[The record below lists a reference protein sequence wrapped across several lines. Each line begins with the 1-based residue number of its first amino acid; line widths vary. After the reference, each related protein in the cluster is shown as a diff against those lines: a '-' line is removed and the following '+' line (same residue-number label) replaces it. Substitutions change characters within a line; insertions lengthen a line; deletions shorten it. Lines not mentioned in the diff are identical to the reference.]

1 MADDIVTLGIAV
13 DSRDVKK
20 AEKDLDSLA
29 HTSRTVETNVNRMAS
44 AFSNTLKGAVAG
56 IGFGV
61 VAKDILDTNRQME
74 MLRTSLTS
82 VTGSIESGKDA
93 FKFIQ
98 KFAVDTPFE
107 VEDLTKAFITLKNFG
122 IQPTNKV
129 MEAITNQASK
139 FGGSV
144 ETLTGITLA
153 LGQAWAKGK
162 LQGQE
167 ILQLINQGV
176 PIWQLLVEVTGK
188 STAELQ
194 EMSENGEITRDVLE
208 KVINKMG
215 ELSSG
220 SSVRAM
226 NTLTGAISNLS
237 DAWHQFEDTLL
248 NDKGEGYIKSFVAS
262 VTREIGVLTQYL
274 SNDVDNQIKVLEA
287 RIKNYE
293 SAGTVMR
300 AVGDYTGYDVNVD
313 KERSARLKQQQ
324 ALEQQAAKEREVEQ
338 NRTATMKRQTDERNA
353 VLAKET
359 EARDKA
365 AKKQAEINRD
375 LEKSFKDFNDEMDMF
390 VFDSTQS
397 LVSDV
402 EQYRDK
408 ARKENEAA
416 NEKLADAMAAYNDR
430 MLKEEEDKTEK
441 MSKYAE
447 RAAENMQDAFANF
460 LFDPFAKGTRSM
472 GEEFAI
478 MLRRMAAQAAASK
491 IFDLLTPFVKTGLSA
506 AWGGLSGMFSSAGT
520 VSAASTGVAALG
532 PADIVKPSPTFNGQ
546 FFASGGD
553 FAGGLRIVGE
563 NGPELEATGA
573 SRIFNAQQT
582 KDILGG
588 GGSTNNI
595 VVNVTNDGKQTPD
608 MMGDQIAKSIIR
620 TIAREEIANATRPG
634 NQLNKARF

>member
-29 HTSRTVETNVNRMAS
+29 NTSRTVETNVNRMAS

-98 KFAVDTPFE
+98 EFATSTPFE
-107 VEDLTKAFITLKNFG
+107 IKDITQSFITLKNYG
-122 IQPTNKV
+122 LEPNVKV
-129 MEAITNQASK
+129 MQAITDQASK
-139 FGGSV
+139 LGAST
-144 ETLTGITLA
+144 ETLQRITIN
-153 LGQAWAKGK
+153 LGQAWSLNK
-162 LQGQE
+162 LQGEE
-167 ILQLINQGV
+167 IRSLIEAGIPV
-176 PIWQLLVEVTGK
+176 WEMLAKVTGK

-194 EMSENGEITRDVLE
+194 KMSEKGEITRDIIGKLIDMIGQMS
-208 KVINKMG
+208 K
-215 ELSSG
+215 G
-220 SSVRAM
+220 SSARAM
-226 NTLTGAISNLS
+226 ETLGGQITNMS
-237 DAWHQFEDTLL
+237 DAWHTFEDALL
-248 NDKGEGYIKSFVAS
+248 NDKSEGYIKSFVSS
-262 VTREIGVLTQYL
+262 VTREISVLTRYL
-274 SNDVDNQIKVLEA
+274 NDDVNNQIKVLED

-293 SAGTVMR
+293 SKKWYGAPLR
-300 AVGDYTGYDVNVD
+300 AMGDYSGFDVNLE
-313 KERSARLKQQQ
+313 KERLARLKQQQ
-324 ALEQQAAKEREVEQ
+324 ATEEAARKERQSETERTNKLKEEADKQAKIEEERTKAKEKALKEQ
-338 NRTATMKRQTDERNA
+338 IK
-353 VLAKET
+353 LS
-359 EARDKA
+359 
-365 AKKQAEINRD
+365 KQLSD
-375 LEKSFKDFNDEMDMF
+375 SWKDFNDEMNTY

-402 EQYRDK
+402 EQYRTKLAKDT
-408 ARKENEAA
+408 EAA
-416 NEKLADAMAAYNDR
+416 NDKLADAWAAYNDR
-430 MLKEEEDKTEK
+430 ILEEEKNKNEK

-506 AWGGLSGMFSSAGT
+506 AWGGLTGMFSNSFTPTTVTAQT
-520 VSAASTGVAALG
+520 VSPMSF
-532 PADIVKPSPTFNGQ
+532 SPIRTPML
-546 FFASGGD
+546 ASGGD
-553 FAGGLRIVGE
+553 FAGGFRIVGE

>member
-29 HTSRTVETNVNRMAS
+29 NTSRTVEGNVNRMAS

-82 VTGSIESGKDA
+82 VTGSIDAGKDA

-98 KFAVDTPFE
+98 EFATSTPFE
-107 VEDLTKAFITLKNFG
+107 IKDITQSFITLKNYG
-122 IQPTNKV
+122 LEPNVKV
-129 MEAITNQASK
+129 MQAITDQASK
-139 FGGSV
+139 LGAST
-144 ETLTGITLA
+144 ETLQRITIN
-153 LGQAWAKGK
+153 LGQAWSLNK
-162 LQGQE
+162 LQGEE
-167 ILQLINQGV
+167 IRSLIEAGIPV
-176 PIWQLLVEVTGK
+176 WEMLAKVTGK

-194 EMSENGEITRDVLE
+194 KMSEKGEITRDIIGKL
-208 KVINKMG
+208 IQKMG
-215 ELSSG
+215 EMSSG
-220 SSVRAM
+220 SSARAM
-226 NTLTGAISNLS
+226 ETLSGQISNLS

-248 NDKGEGYIKSFVAS
+248 NDKGEGYIKSFVSS
-262 VTREIGVLTQYL
+262 VTREISVLTRYL
-274 SNDVDNQIKVLEA
+274 SNDVNNQIKVLED

-293 SAGTVMR
+293 SKEWYGAPLR
-300 AVGDYTGYDVNVD
+300 AMGDYSGFDVNLE
-313 KERSARLKQQQ
+313 KERLARLKQQQ
-324 ALEQQAAKEREVEQ
+324 TTEEAARKERETETE
-338 NRTATMKRQTDERNA
+338 RTNKLKEEADKQAKIEEERTK
-353 VLAKET
+353 AKE
-359 EARDKA
+359 KA
-365 AKKQAEINRD
+365 LKEQIKLSKQLAE
-375 LEKSFKDFNDEMDMF
+375 SWKDFNDEMNMY

-397 LVSDV
+397 IVSDV
-402 EQYRDK
+402 EQYRTKLAKDTQ
-408 ARKENEAA
+408 AA
-416 NEKLADAMAAYNDR
+416 NDKLADAWAAYNDKI
-430 MLKEEEDKTEK
+430 LEEEKNKNEK

-506 AWGGLSGMFSSAGT
+506 AWGGLTGMFSNSFSPTTVTAQT
-520 VSAASTGVAALG
+520 VSPMSFSSIRTPML
-532 PADIVKPSPTFNGQ
+532 
-546 FFASGGD
+546 ASGGD

>member
-29 HTSRTVETNVNRMAS
+29 NTSRTVETNVNRMAS

-98 KFAVDTPFE
+98 DFATSTPFE
-107 VEDLTKAFITLKNFG
+107 IKDITQSFITLKNYG
-122 IQPTNKV
+122 LEPNVKV
-129 MEAITNQASK
+129 MQAITDQASK
-139 FGGSV
+139 LGAST
-144 ETLTGITLA
+144 ETLQRITIN
-153 LGQAWAKGK
+153 LGQAWSLNK
-162 LQGQE
+162 LQGEE
-167 ILQLINQGV
+167 IRSLIEAGIPVWEMLAQ
-176 PIWQLLVEVTGK
+176 VTGK

-194 EMSENGEITRDVLE
+194 KMSEKGEITRDIIGKL
-208 KVINKMG
+208 IQKMG
-215 ELSSG
+215 EMSSG
-220 SSVRAM
+220 SSARAM
-226 NTLTGAISNLS
+226 ETLSGQISNLS

-274 SNDVDNQIKVLEA
+274 SNDVNNQIKVLEA

-293 SAGTVMR
+293 SSGPVLR
-300 AVGDYTGYDVNVD
+300 AVGDYTGYDVNLE
-313 KERSARLKQQQ
+313 KERLARLKQQQ
-324 ALEQQAAKEREVEQ
+324 ATEEAARKERETETE
-338 NRTATMKRQTDERNA
+338 RTNELKRQAEEQARIEGERTK
-353 VLAKET
+353 AKE
-359 EARDKA
+359 KA
-365 AKKQAEINRD
+365 LKEQIKLSKKLAE
-375 LEKSFKDFNDEMDMF
+375 SWKDFDKEMDML
-390 VFDSTQS
+390 VFDSTRS
-397 LVSDV
+397 LVADV
-402 EQYRDK
+402 EQYK
-408 ARKENEAA
+408 NKFRKENEAA
-416 NEKLADAMAAYNDR
+416 DEKLADAIAAYNDR
-430 MLKEEEDKTEK
+430 ILEEEKKKSET

-506 AWGGLSGMFSSAGT
+506 AWGGLTGMFSNSFTPTTVTAQT
-520 VSAASTGVAALG
+520 VSPMSF
-532 PADIVKPSPTFNGQ
+532 SPIRTPML
-546 FFASGGD
+546 ASGGD

-588 GGSTNNI
+588 GGLTNNI

>member
-29 HTSRTVETNVNRMAS
+29 NTSRTVETNVNRMAS

-82 VTGSIESGKDA
+82 VTGSIDAGKDA

-98 KFAVDTPFE
+98 EFATSTPFE
-107 VEDLTKAFITLKNFG
+107 IKDITQSFITLKNYG
-122 IQPTNKV
+122 LEPNVKV
-129 MEAITNQASK
+129 MQAITDQASK
-139 FGGSV
+139 LGAST
-144 ETLTGITLA
+144 ETLQRITIN
-153 LGQAWAKGK
+153 LGQAWSLNK
-162 LQGQE
+162 LQGEE
-167 ILQLINQGV
+167 IRSLIEAGIPVWEMLAQ
-176 PIWQLLVEVTGK
+176 VTGK

-194 EMSENGEITRDVLE
+194 KMSEKGEITRDIIGKL
-208 KVINKMG
+208 IQKMG
-215 ELSSG
+215 EMSSG
-220 SSVRAM
+220 SSARAM
-226 NTLTGAISNLS
+226 ETLSGQISNLS

-274 SNDVDNQIKVLEA
+274 SNDVNNQIKVLEA

-293 SAGTVMR
+293 SSGPVLR
-300 AVGDYTGYDVNVD
+300 AVGDYTGYDVNLE
-313 KERSARLKQQQ
+313 KERLARLKQQQ
-324 ALEQQAAKEREVEQ
+324 ATEEAARKERETETE
-338 NRTATMKRQTDERNA
+338 RTNELKRQAEEQARIEGERTK
-353 VLAKET
+353 AKE
-359 EARDKA
+359 KA
-365 AKKQAEINRD
+365 LKEQIKLSKKLAE
-375 LEKSFKDFNDEMDMF
+375 SWKDFDKEMDML

-397 LVSDV
+397 LVADV
-402 EQYRDK
+402 EQYK
-408 ARKENEAA
+408 NKFRKENEAA
-416 NEKLADAMAAYNDR
+416 DEKLADAIAAYNDR
-430 MLKEEEDKTEK
+430 VLEEEKKKSET

-506 AWGGLSGMFSSAGT
+506 AWGGLTGMFSSGFTPTTVTAQT
-520 VSAASTGVAALG
+520 VSPMSF
-532 PADIVKPSPTFNGQ
+532 SPIRTPML
-546 FFASGGD
+546 ASGGD
-553 FAGGLRIVGE
+553 FSGGLRIVGE

>member
-29 HTSRTVETNVNRMAS
+29 HTSRTVESNVNRMAS

-82 VTGSIESGKDA
+82 VTGSIDAGKDA
-93 FKFIQ
+93 FKRIQ
-98 KFAVDTPFE
+98 EFAISTPYE
-107 VEDLTKAFITLKNFG
+107 IQDLTKAFVSLQNFG

-139 FGGSV
+139 LGAST
-144 ETLTGITLA
+144 ETLNGITLA

-162 LQGQE
+162 LQGEE
-167 ILQLINQGV
+167 ILQLVERGV
-176 PIWQLLVEVTGK
+176 PVYELLAQATGK
-188 STAELQ
+188 STTELQ
-194 EMSENGEITRDVLE
+194 KMSEKGLLTRDVITKLIE
-208 KVINKMG
+208 KMG

-220 SSVRAM
+220 SNARAM
-226 NTLTGAISNLS
+226 ETLNGQISNLS

-248 NDKGEGYIKSFVAS
+248 NDKGEGYIKSFVSS

-274 SNDVDNQIKVLEA
+274 SNDVNNQIKVLEA
-287 RIKNYE
+287 RIKNYQG
-293 SAGTVMR
+293 AGTVMR
-300 AVGDYTGYDVNVD
+300 AVGDYTGYDVNLD
-313 KERSARLKQQQ
+313 KERLARLKQQQ
-324 ALEQQAAKEREVEQ
+324 ALEQQAAKERETEQ

-375 LEKSFKDFNDEMDMF
+375 LEKSFKDFNDEMNMY

-402 EQYRDK
+402 EQYREK
-408 ARKENEAA
+408 VRKENESA
-416 NEKLADAMAAYNDR
+416 NEKLADAIAAYNDR